1 MNTDDTITDWIR
13 ETVDRG
19 ATGAEEIH
27 KAVVDLP
34 LEILERNGLFEQAAA
49 DVRKFQD
56 RSLGAVYDVVRQ
68 INHRVTELASDLLG
82 GPDVGRSGADET

>member
-1 MNTDDTITDWIR
+1 MSNHGTITDWIR

-19 ATGAEEIH
+19 ASSAEEIH

-34 LEILERNGLFEQAAA
+34 LDILERNGLFEQVAG

-68 INHRVTELASDLLG
+68 INHRVADLASDFVG
-82 GPDVGRSGADET
+82 GPDVGRSGADDA